1 MLALVDPVEFEAA
14 VTRVIHTVS
23 FDRDVTVSVF
33 ETTIRVI
40 GGLLSAHMLATSGAV
55 GSIHLTYQGEL
66 VDLAV
71 EVGTRLLP
79 AFKTKT
85 GLPVHRVNLKH
96 GLVRNAPALTC
107 PAAAGSL
114 LLEFSVLS
122 RLSNI
127 PDFEDAAL
135 DAVLALWD
143 RRSELNLLGSTINV
157 HTGEWV
163 HTHTGI
169 GAGLDS
175 FYEYL
180 LKYYVMS
187 GDSDFLDMF
196 NQSYVSI
203 EKHLLHPR
211 DGYHREVDMSL
222 GNQFVHSNRVSAL
235 QAFWPGLQVLAGDL
249 AAAVYS
255 HQQLFDLWNEFGAL
269 PELYDRSGTGSV
281 VEWAKHYPLRP
292 ELAESTYH
300 LYAATKDDKYLQ
312 IGRKLLQD
320 IDDTSRVSCGYA
332 AVGNVH
338 DKRLEDRMDSFF
350 LSETVKYLYLLFSND
365 TSVVIPKTA
374 VNRNALP
381 ASHVVFTTEG
391 HLFPVVPSLY
401 QDATSK
407 RRKFRK
413 PHQDRTCAA
422 PYSLGRL
429 TSKNAHLDAAV
440 TIRHGNLHIKTLS
453 ASPAQFG
460 YKLSDGRID
469 GALYAAL
476 DDVQTAC
483 QDLSALAQ
491 AIRGKIVLVKR
502 GNCSF
507 TRKALYVQQVGGI
520 GMIAVNSKSSG
531 GRDRTAHR
539 LYSLSDDGAGTHVT
553 IPVVMVS
560 KRDGLLLQNDV
571 AHCDQELVVSLSM
584 LLT

>member
-1 MLALVDPVEFEAA
+1 MRWLGAVVIAAA
-14 VTRVIHTVS
+14 VGVLAHALHWTEKHHLQEKAKEMFFHGYNSYMTHAYPWDELKPLSCEGRRWDRKERGDLDDALGGFALTVRCDRRHPSIALTARVS

-40 GGLLSAHMLATSGAV
+40 GGLLSAHMLATSG
-55 GSIHLTYQGEL
+55 
-66 VDLAV
+66 
-71 EVGTRLLP
+71 
-79 AFKTKT
+79 
-85 GLPVHRVNLKH
+85 
-96 GLVRNAPALTC
+96 
-107 PAAAGSL
+107 
-114 LLEFSVLS
+114 
-122 RLSNI
+122 LSNI

-255 HQQLFDLWNEFGAL
+255 HQQLFDLWNEFGA
-269 PELYDRSGTGSV
+269 PAMDIDAT
-281 VEWAKHYPLRP
+281 EWAKHYPLRP

-300 LYAATKDDKYLQ
+300 LYASTKDDKYLQ

-320 IDDTSRVSCGYA
+320 IDDTSRQ
-332 AVGNVH
+332 VGNVH

-429 TSKNAHLDAAV
+429 TSKVLFAH
-440 TIRHGNLHIKTLS
+440 
-453 ASPAQFG
+453 
-460 YKLSDGRID
+460 
-469 GALYAAL
+469 GA
-476 DDVQTAC
+476 
-483 QDLSALAQ
+483 AQ

-571 AHCDQELVVSLSM
+571 AHRDQELVVSLSM